1 MIYSQ
6 LINAISTFILAYIV
20 FVGEVTFEHFIFWY
34 FKWRGWLF
42 KYACEFLYRSEI
54 VRKENLINATALQTS
69 TFNLSSIVGPIL
81 AGSLIALFSIG
92 EKSSYY
98 SVGLVFFVIT
108 SLLFIATFLT
118 LFIKHH
124 GKPENTSNTSS
135 LEDFKE
141 GFNFVWNEKTIL
153 GLC

>member
-6 LINAISTFILAYIV
+6 LVMRYRHSFLPIV
-20 FVGEVTFEHFIFWY
+20 FVGEVTFEHFIY
-34 FKWRGWLF
+34 FGILNGAVGSLSMPANF
-42 KYACEFLYRSEI
+42 SIVPEI

-92 EKSSYY
+92 GKSSFY

-124 GKPENTSNTSS
+124 GKPENTDY
-135 LEDFKE
+135 LVIGGLLRGIQFCME
-141 GFNFVWNEKTIL
+141 EKTIL